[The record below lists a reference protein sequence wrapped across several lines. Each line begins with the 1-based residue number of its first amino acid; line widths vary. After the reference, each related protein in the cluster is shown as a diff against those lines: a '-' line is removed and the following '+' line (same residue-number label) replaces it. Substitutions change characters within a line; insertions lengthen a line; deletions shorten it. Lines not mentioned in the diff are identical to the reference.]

1 MRSLINK
8 YKNRLAHS
16 IDLRID
22 AKTLTPIAT
31 VASLQERV
39 EALEAEMQQLHAGL
53 GKLTTGLSDQQRA
66 SGELLEQVV
75 RRIELIDGPQSTKS

>member
-1 MRSLINK
+1 MRKLINK

-31 VASLQERV
+31 IESLRERV
-39 EALEAEMQQLHAGL
+39 EALEAELRQMHAGL

-75 RRIELIDGPQSTKS
+75 RRIELIDRPQPAKS